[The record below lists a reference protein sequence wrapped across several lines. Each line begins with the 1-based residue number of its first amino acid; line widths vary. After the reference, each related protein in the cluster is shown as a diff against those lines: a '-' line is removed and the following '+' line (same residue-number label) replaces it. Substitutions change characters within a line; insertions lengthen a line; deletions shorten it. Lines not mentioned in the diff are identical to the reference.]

1 MNWITKTCVLLMLIG
16 GINWGLIGLFD
27 FDVVGFLF
35 GAMSLLTRIIYTLVG
50 LATLWV
56 IIDYFYTPKMK
67 IE

>member
-35 GAMSLLTRIIYTLVG
+35 GAMSLLTRTIYTLVG

>member
-1 MNWITKTCVLLMLIG
+1 MNWITKICVLLMLIG

-35 GAMSLLTRIIYTLVG
+35 GAMSLLTRTIYTLVG

>member
-1 MNWITKTCVLLMLIG
+1 MNWITKTCVLLMIIG

>member
-1 MNWITKTCVLLMLIG
+1 MNWITKTCVLLMIIG

-35 GAMSLLTRIIYTLVG
+35 GALSVLSRTIYTLVG

>member
-1 MNWITKTCVLLMLIG
+1 MNWITKTCVLLMIIG

-35 GAMSLLTRIIYTLVG
+35 GAMSLLTRTIYTLVG

>member
-1 MNWITKTCVLLMLIG
+1 MNWITKTCVLLMIIG

-35 GAMSLLTRIIYTLVG
+35 GAMSVLTRTIYTLVG